1 MQIIIVII
9 SLIVTKLLQHI
20 NLVLVVTK
28 LLRSKNLWETEEAMI
43 INYNKKKNLYSSLK
57 YSTRQTN

>member
-9 SLIVTKLLQHI
+9 SLIVTQLLQSI

-28 LLRSKNLWETEEAMI
+28 LLQSKNLWETEETMI
-43 INYNKKKNLYSSLK
+43 INYN
-57 YSTRQTN
+57 

>member
-9 SLIVTKLLQHI
+9 SLIVTKLLQSI

-28 LLRSKNLWETEEAMI
+28 LLQSKNLWETEEPW
-43 INYNKKKNLYSSLK
+43 
-57 YSTRQTN
+57 

>member
-9 SLIVTKLLQHI
+9 SLIVTKLLQCI

-28 LLRSKNLWETEEAMI
+28 LLQSKNLWETEEATI
-43 INYNKKKNLYSSLK
+43 INYN
-57 YSTRQTN
+57 